1 MFSVTYNA
9 LNIANNNN
17 LKSISIPAIST
28 GIFGFPIEILTKVMF
43 EAILQ
48 YIDDTKNMHLEEIHI
63 INDDINIHEK
73 FCKEFERRFENINP
87 LNQYEN
93 MKFKF
98 NKHAVIGMKL
108 DPKILENNNTNISNT
123 NPNFYETNLKK
134 RQ

>member
-63 INDDINIHEK
+63 IIDA
-73 FCKEFERRFENINP
+73 F
-87 LNQYEN
+87 LN
-93 MKFKF
+93 
-98 NKHAVIGMKL
+98 
-108 DPKILENNNTNISNT
+108 
-123 NPNFYETNLKK
+123 
-134 RQ
+134 